1 MFLLVHPLGSNGSVA
16 VLLQEILLVL
26 FCDSQ
31 ENPDRKMVRLV
42 EKYQISHMYLLSQ
55 LVPSFVLSNYLI
67 NCPCLAI
74 YFYEFK

>member
-1 MFLLVHPLGSNGSVA
+1 
-16 VLLQEILLVL
+16 
-26 FCDSQ
+26 
-31 ENPDRKMVRLV
+31 MVRLV
-42 EKYQISHMYLLSQ
+42 EKHQISHTYLLSQ